1 MSNWIRINSSPG
13 MTSTTSFGSAL
24 NSLNRIYLEPV
35 PGKPPTS
42 LFISSESDC
51 SDAGEDATGNAKN
64 QLERRS
70 AKVCSIQLVI
80 FFPCT
85 CCSSDQD
92 PPTSPII
99 SSGDNNW
106 TAPSAIAG
114 GDVKEEKK
122 TCASVVIKVTYP
134 KKVPRIKDW

>member
-51 SDAGEDATGNAKN
+51 SDAEKEV
-64 QLERRS
+64 ERRS
-70 AKVCSIQLVI
+70 AKVGSSKKQQVMFYSISNLLSLYMLFML
-80 FFPCT
+80 FF
-85 CCSSDQD
+85 
-92 PPTSPII
+92 
-99 SSGDNNW
+99 
-106 TAPSAIAG
+106 
-114 GDVKEEKK
+114 
-122 TCASVVIKVTYP
+122 
-134 KKVPRIKDW
+134 